1 MTPEP
6 ERDVLGENLRRALG
20 ACQDDLCR
28 SRSEFLRRVGGAGG
42 PAAGRRPP
50 AGLLTVAASL
60 LVLAAIF
67 LAILL
72 SAAKE
77 PARSPAAPV
86 VPQEEKPIAPPKT
99 PGPDELGLA
108 EQIAFQETL
117 LSKTTDEKER
127 ALVLATIK
135 TLQGELARAQKAKP
149 TVKGKPEAPAD
160 RAARLRMDLESVR
173 DKLRIAKSPEDQA
186 RLQSKERLLAEELKL
201 LEPAETALPKES
213 DAKGAPKPES
223 SRKEVPR
230 PSPNPELQI
239 PALEKRLAEL
249 RFAASNPELSE
260 QERARARLEVLQV
273 QGELDRLRASL
284 PSERKK

>member
-28 SRSEFLRRVGGAGG
+28 SRSEFLRRVGGAG
-42 PAAGRRPP
+42 
-50 AGLLTVAASL
+50 
-60 LVLAAIF
+60 
-67 LAILL
+67 
-72 SAAKE
+72 
-77 PARSPAAPV
+77 APV

-173 DKLRIAKSPEDQA
+173 DKLRIAKSPEDQ
-186 RLQSKERLLAEELKL
+186 
-201 LEPAETALPKES
+201 
-213 DAKGAPKPES
+213 
-223 SRKEVPR
+223 
-230 PSPNPELQI
+230 
-239 PALEKRLAEL
+239 
-249 RFAASNPELSE
+249 
-260 QERARARLEVLQV
+260 
-273 QGELDRLRASL
+273 
-284 PSERKK
+284 